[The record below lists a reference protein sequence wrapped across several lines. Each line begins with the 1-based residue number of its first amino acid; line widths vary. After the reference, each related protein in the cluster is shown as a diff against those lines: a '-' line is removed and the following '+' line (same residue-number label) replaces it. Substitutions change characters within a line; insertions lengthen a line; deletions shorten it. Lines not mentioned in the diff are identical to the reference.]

1 MLYEIP
7 SLVLVLLLLLGMVAA
22 VETGIRI
29 GKRYGQATWVEAH
42 QIHTVLT
49 SATLLLMGLLL
60 AFTFNLS
67 ATRYE
72 LRKTVIVTEATAIQ
86 SVHSD
91 LDFLAQPSRSQAQG
105 LLQAYLILRIGFLTV
120 GNDPNREEQA
130 AERSRTL
137 HGALWAIAT
146 NPANYIQHDPQIRG
160 SQYSTFTRDLLDLNR
175 VARER
180 EQARTR
186 RVPEAVIFMLL
197 AFAIGSSLI
206 LSYMSGASGHPDR
219 LPTYAVMALICLV
232 IYLIVDFDRPR
243 RGLMHIDPAPLQQ
256 LLPAFRN
263 G

>member
-7 SLVLVLLLLLGMVAA
+7 SLVLIASLLLAMVAT

-29 GKRYGQATWVEAH
+29 GKKHGRTTWAEAH

-49 SATLLLMGLLL
+49 TATLALMGLLL

-72 LRKTVIVTEATAIQ
+72 LRKTLIVTESTAIQ

-91 LDFLAQPSRSQAQG
+91 IDFLSQPSRSRALH
-105 LLQAYLILRIGFLTV
+105 LLQAYLGKRIGFLTV
-120 GNDPNREEQA
+120 GNNPDREEQA
-130 AERSRTL
+130 AEHSRAM
-137 HGALWAIAT
+137 HGALWAMAI
-146 NPANYIQHDPQIRG
+146 NPSNYVQTDPQIRAA
-160 SQYSTFTRDLLDLNR
+160 QYSTFTRDLLDLNR

-197 AFAIGSSLI
+197 AFAIGSSAVM
-206 LSYMSGASGHPDR
+206 SYMSGAAGHPDR

-232 IYLIVDFDRPR
+232 IYLIIDFDRPR
-243 RGLMHIDPAPLQQ
+243 RGLMHVDPAPLQQ
-256 LLPAFRN
+256 LLPTFS